1 MESKSKNNNDVREEK
16 LEDILRSIKGIIYNH
31 NDSTNRLI
39 DNDNYDEDED
49 NLDESILE
57 LTDEVRDNTKDTS
70 DFISKDTAEKILIA
84 INDFTKKV
92 NSNHLKQKEKK
103 VDIEINFLIKPML
116 KDWIDNN
123 LPRLVEKI
131 VAEELKKLI
140 QKNSN
145 VN

>member
-1 MESKSKNNNDVREEK
+1 
-16 LEDILRSIKGIIYNH
+16 
-31 NDSTNRLI
+31 
-39 DNDNYDEDED
+39 
-49 NLDESILE
+49 
-57 LTDEVRDNTKDTS
+57 
-70 DFISKDTAEKILIA
+70 
-84 INDFTKKV
+84 
-92 NSNHLKQKEKK
+92 
-103 VDIEINFLIKPML
+103 ML

>member
-1 MESKSKNNNDVREEK
+1 MQSKSKNNTDVREEK

-31 NDSTNRLI
+31 NDSTDRII
-39 DNDNYDEDED
+39 DTDDQEDD
-49 NLDESILE
+49 LDDSILE
-57 LTDEVRDNTKDTS
+57 LTDEVKENRRSNS

-84 INDFTKKV
+84 INDFTKKI
-92 NSNHLKQKEKK
+92 NSNQLKQKEKK

-145 VN
+145 VS

>member
-31 NDSTNRLI
+31 NDSTDRII
-39 DNDNYDEDED
+39 DTDDQEDD
-49 NLDESILE
+49 LDDSILE
-57 LTDEVRDNTKDTS
+57 LTDEVRENRRSNS

-84 INDFTKKV
+84 INDFTKKI
-92 NSNHLKQKEKK
+92 NSNQLKQKEKK
-103 VDIEINFLIKPML
+103 IDIEINFLIKPML

-145 VN
+145 VS

>member
-1 MESKSKNNNDVREEK
+1 MQSKTKNNSDVREEK

-31 NDSTNRLI
+31 NDSKNRII
-39 DNDNYDEDED
+39 DNDDEDD
-49 NLDESILE
+49 LDESILE
-57 LTDEVRDNTKDTS
+57 LTDEVRENTKDSS

-92 NSNHLKQKEKK
+92 NSTQLKQKEKK

>member
-1 MESKSKNNNDVREEK
+1 MQSKSKNNTDVREEK

-31 NDSTNRLI
+31 NDSTDRII
-39 DNDNYDEDED
+39 DTDDQEDD
-49 NLDESILE
+49 LDDSILE
-57 LTDEVRDNTKDTS
+57 LTDEVRENTKNNS

-84 INDFTKKV
+84 INDFTKKI
-92 NSNHLKQKEKK
+92 NSNQLKQKEKK
-103 VDIEINFLIKPML
+103 IDIEINFLIKPML

-145 VN
+145 VS

>member
-1 MESKSKNNNDVREEK
+1 MQSKTNNNDVREEK

-31 NDSTNRLI
+31 NDSANRII
-39 DNDNYDEDED
+39 DNDDQEDD
-49 NLDESILE
+49 LDDSILE
-57 LTDEVRDNTKDTS
+57 LTDEVRENTKNNS

-84 INDFTKKV
+84 INNFSEKI
-92 NSNHLKQKEKK
+92 NSNHLRQKEKK
-103 VDIEINFLIKPML
+103 VDVEINFLIKPML
-116 KDWIDNN
+116 KDWVDDN

-145 VN
+145 IS

>member
-1 MESKSKNNNDVREEK
+1 MHSKNKNNTDVREEK

-31 NDSTNRLI
+31 NDSTDRII
-39 DNDNYDEDED
+39 DIDDQEDD
-49 NLDESILE
+49 LNESILE
-57 LTDEVRDNTKDTS
+57 LTDEVKENTKDNS
-70 DFISKDTAEKILIA
+70 DFISKDTAEKILLA

-92 NSNHLKQKEKK
+92 NSNQLKQKEKEI
-103 VDIEINFLIKPML
+103 DIEINFLIKPML

>member
-1 MESKSKNNNDVREEK
+1 MHSKNKNNTDVREEK

-31 NDSTNRLI
+31 NDSTDRII
-39 DNDNYDEDED
+39 DTDDQEDD
-49 NLDESILE
+49 LDDSILE
-57 LTDEVRDNTKDTS
+57 LTDEVKENTKDNS
-70 DFISKDTAEKILIA
+70 DFISKDTAEKILLA

-92 NSNHLKQKEKK
+92 NSNQLKQKEKEI
-103 VDIEINFLIKPML
+103 DIEINFLIKPML